1 MPEFTASASS
11 SLDKR
16 SLRAGFER
24 AAAGYDEV
32 AVLQR
37 AIADRMLERL
47 DVIKLV
53 PASVLDIG
61 SGTGYV
67 TRALMH
73 RYPRA
78 RMHAVDLAHAMV
90 RQARARTRLR
100 RPLLRIPRQLF
111 PTLSCLLRPWSRV
124 LAAERLLPPW
134 KGLGLPVHRW
144 FSGNVDF
151 VCADIEHLPFA
162 AASFDMIVSNL
173 TLQWC
178 DPVAVFAECRRAL
191 RPGGLFMFTTFGP
204 DTLAE
209 LRAAWHAVDERPHVH
224 GFFDMH
230 DIGDLLV
237 RAGFAEPVMDV
248 ERFTLT
254 YSDVLDV
261 LRDLKRL
268 GAHNAAHGRA
278 RGLTGK
284 TSFMRFK
291 QAYEAM
297 RVDGRIPATHEAV
310 YGLAWAPETAPQR
323 AVDGAVA
330 IPLADIRRQSR

>member
-1 MPEFTASASS
+1 MPDFTANSDSP
-11 SLDKR
+11 LDKR
-16 SLRAGFER
+16 SLRSSFER

-47 DVIKLV
+47 DVVKLV

-100 RPLLRIPRQLF
+100 R
-111 PTLSCLLRPWSRV
+111 W
-124 LAAERLLPPW
+124 LARTPGA
-134 KGLGLPVHRW
+134 
-144 FSGNVDF
+144 F
-151 VCADIEHLPFA
+151 VCADLERLPFA

-204 DTLAE
+204 DTLTE

-224 GFFDMH
+224 GFLDMH

-254 YSDVLDV
+254 YADVLDV

-297 RVDGRIPATHEAV
+297 RVDGRIPATYEAV

-323 AVDGAVA
+323 AVDGAVEV
-330 IPLADIRRQSR
+330 PLADIRRQSR

>member
-1 MPEFTASASS
+1 MSDVTANLL
-11 SLDKR
+11 LDKR
-16 SLRAGFER
+16 SLRTSFER
-24 AAAGYDEV
+24 AATSYDEA

-47 DVIKLV
+47 DVVKLV

-67 TRALMH
+67 ARALMR

-78 RMHAVDLAHAMV
+78 RLHAADLAHAMV
-90 RQARARTRLR
+90 RQARTHTRWH
-100 RPLLRIPRQLF
+100 RPLLRIPA
-111 PTLSCLLRPWSRV
+111 
-124 LAAERLLPPW
+124 LAA
-134 KGLGLPVHRW
+134 LGLPVHRW

-151 VCADIEHLPFA
+151 VCADIERLPFA
-162 AASFDMIVSNL
+162 GASFNMIVSNL

-224 GFFDMH
+224 GFPDMH
-230 DIGDLLV
+230 DLGDLLV

-254 YSDVLDV
+254 YADVLDV

-284 TSFMRFK
+284 TSFRRFK

-297 RVDGRIPATHEAV
+297 RVDGRIPATYEAV

-323 AVDGAVA
+323 AADGAVA
-330 IPLADIRRQSR
+330 IPLADIRRKPR

>member
-1 MPEFTASASS
+1 MSDVTANLL
-11 SLDKR
+11 LDKR
-16 SLRAGFER
+16 SLRASFER
-24 AAAGYDEV
+24 AASSYDEA

-47 DVIKLV
+47 DVVKLV

-67 TRALMH
+67 ARALMR

-78 RMHAVDLAHAMV
+78 RLHAADLAHAMV
-90 RQARARTRLR
+90 RQARAHTRFRRWLART
-100 RPLLRIPRQLF
+100 PG
-111 PTLSCLLRPWSRV
+111 
-124 LAAERLLPPW
+124 A
-134 KGLGLPVHRW
+134 
-144 FSGNVDF
+144 F
-151 VCADIEHLPFA
+151 VCADLERLPFA
-162 AASFDMIVSNL
+162 EASFDMIVSNL

-204 DTLAE
+204 DTLVE

-224 GFFDMH
+224 GFLDMH
-230 DIGDLLV
+230 DLGDLLV

-254 YSDVLDV
+254 YADVLDV

-284 TSFMRFK
+284 TSFRRFK

-297 RVDGRIPATHEAV
+297 RVDGRIPATYEAV
-310 YGLAWAPETAPQR
+310 YGLAWAPETTPRR